1 MSKARNLATLL
12 SSDGSVKTT
21 KYADSV
27 GGQSDFVAS
36 GALPNG
42 KPAFLNSDGTVSV
55 VGLTASDVTLTF
67 DWIKGSYTI
76 LSNLGSVGILDCDF
90 NPSVANQFIVVYGDA
105 NNSGYTTVVVGT
117 VSGTT
122 ITFGTPVVLVS
133 ANTTSAMI
141 KFNPNRSDQV
151 LVFYQDDGDSY
162 KRKVIAGTI
171 SGTTPSFPYS
181 SIDVTTSHGVTGYR
195 NCMEFDP
202 FTADKFLVFYQNN
215 NQGPIEVRVCSVN
228 SGGTIT
234 LGTAV
239 LAGSSSGTASYF
251 QISLDKNT
259 ANQFL
264 ITWRDTATSGSARAG
279 TISGTTCTF
288 GTTAIWDSANPYYI
302 VVASEKGRAGKFLVA
317 SYDQPN
323 AGRTQLRVLTVT
335 GTTVTAGTPTN
346 IGHSGKAFMLSGVH
360 NDPNAAGKFIFTGML
375 GGGAPYAHQAYI
387 ANVSSGDVVTVA
399 GPYDMSDGGRGDAFT
414 GAICFD
420 PDNGGKVIFGSGN
433 SPTQG
438 TGTKFAVSQLGGV
451 YQEYV
456 TNLTATNFIGISNA
470 AYADTATA
478 TLNLQGGTATNLS
491 GLIAGNTYYVQTD
504 GTLGASAGNPS
515 VEVGKAL
522 SSTSILLKGI

>member
-36 GALPNG
+36 GTLPNAS
-42 KPAFLNSDGTVSV
+42 PVILNSDGTVSV
-55 VGLTASDVTLTF
+55 VGLTATDVTLTL
-67 DWIKGSYTI
+67 DWIEGSYTT
-76 LSNLGSVGILDCDF
+76 LSNLGSIGILDGDF
-90 NPSVANQFIVVYGDA
+90 NPSVANQFIVVYGDK
-105 NNSGYTTVVVGT
+105 NNSDYMTVAVGT

-122 ITFGTPVVLVS
+122 ITFGTHVVLLS
-133 ANTTSAMI
+133 SYTASAMI
-141 KFNPNRSDQV
+141 KFNPNRSDQF

-181 SIDVTTSHGVTGYR
+181 SIDVTTSYGVTGYL

-215 NQGPIEVRVCSVN
+215 NSGPLEVRVCSVN

-264 ITWRDTATSGSARAG
+264 IIWRDTATSGSARAG

-323 AGRTQLRVLTVT
+323 GGRTQLRVLTVT
-335 GTTVTAGTPTN
+335 GTTVTAGSVTN
-346 IGHSGKAFMLSGVH
+346 LANGPFYTLGMH
-360 NDPNAAGKFIFTGML
+360 NDPNAVGKFIFTGQS

-399 GPYDMSDGGRGDAFT
+399 GPYDMSNGGRGSTFA

-420 PDNGGKVIFGSGN
+420 PNNGGKVIFGGGY

-438 TGTKFAVSQLGGV
+438 NGTKFAVSQLGGV
-451 YQEYV
+451 YQGYGS
-456 TNLTATNFIGISNA
+456 NLTATNFIGISSA

-491 GLIAGNTYYVQTD
+491 GLTAGSTYYVQTD
-504 GTLGASAGNPS
+504 ATLGTSAGNPS

-522 SSTSILLKGI
+522 SATSILLKGI